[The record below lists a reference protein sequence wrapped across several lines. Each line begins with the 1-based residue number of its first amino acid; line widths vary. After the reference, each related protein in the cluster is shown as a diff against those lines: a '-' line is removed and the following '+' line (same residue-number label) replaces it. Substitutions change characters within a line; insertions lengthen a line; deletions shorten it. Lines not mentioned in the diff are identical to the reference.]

1 MSVAFDRKRPWS
13 VIAFLVRRIREDLQF
28 SGIFLCDLGAAAAY
42 AVATVYLLHAV
53 ALPLRAV
60 AEIGVLALF
69 IIAAQAV
76 KILWVIS
83 LEKRG
88 GDARE
93 FIGSETLVTDG
104 VYGFSR
110 NPVYL
115 VAIVQSVIWSLLLL
129 RGAFAGPADLF
140 LVAAALLIPVGHFL
154 GIERL
159 IIPNEEAA
167 MMRAHPE
174 AFAAYAN
181 RVNRWF
187 GWKKAQ

>member
-13 VIAFLVRRIREDLQF
+13 VIEFLLRRIRQDLQF

-42 AVATVYLLHAV
+42 AIATVYLLHAV
-53 ALPLRAV
+53 VLPLCAL
-60 AEIGVLALF
+60 AEIGVLAVLVL
-69 IIAAQAV
+69 AAQAV

-93 FIGSETLVTDG
+93 FVGSATLVTDG

-115 VAIVQSVIWSLLLL
+115 AAIVQSLFWSLILL
-129 RGAFAGPADLF
+129 RGAIVPPADPLLF
-140 LVAAALLIPVGHFL
+140 ASALLIPVGHFL
-154 GIERL
+154 SIDKL

-167 MMRAHPE
+167 LKRVHPE
-174 AFAAYAN
+174 AFAAYAS
-181 RVNRWF
+181 RVNRWL
-187 GWKKAQ
+187 GWRKAA